1 MHTRVKIVNR
11 IEVLAV
17 WVLVL
22 WRFWFFMVWKTTNL
36 CQSVTTWG
44 YWGKPIL
51 SCLQICLPYMYI

>member
-22 WRFWFFMVWKTTNL
+22 WRFWGFMVWKTTNL
-36 CQSVTTWG
+36 CQSVTT
-44 YWGKPIL
+44 
-51 SCLQICLPYMYI
+51 